1 MSRRGERTAS
11 VGRAAM
17 KHSTRMSLIA
27 GVAVFLTLVSGVSFA
42 AWTAS
47 SSKTATATAGAVA
60 VTTAT
65 TAGAA
70 TITSFGPFTYTSTNQ
85 TVTKPITVR
94 NTGTVEA
101 SVSSITITRSGT
113 LAGNQIA
120 VKFWA
125 GTSAACAVTTP
136 VVSATLSGGTVSLTT
151 LNMTVASTASAFL
164 CASTSF
170 TGNMTTQA
178 GKSTSATFAVNT
190 TAGTNW
196 NATDSSA
203 AASRTFVQDVFITTV
218 PNAPTSTQCVNES
231 NQNVI
236 TISWSTPSGFVTPN
250 GGYNVYWQGS
260 YLANTSSNSMGLQGS
275 GVTGNLT
282 VRAVASDGTESA
294 DSANIPVEPRS
305 YNWWGQGSGLSC
317 G

>member
-1 MSRRGERTAS
+1 MSRRTQPSDTSKQRG
-11 VGRAAM
+11 M
-17 KHSTRMSLIA
+17 KRSTRMSMIA

-47 SSKTATATAGAVA
+47 STKTATASAGAVA

-65 TAGAA
+65 AAGAA
-70 TITSFGPFTYTSTNQ
+70 TITAFGPFTYTSSNQ

-101 SVSSITITRSGT
+101 SVSTVAISRSGT

-125 GTSAACAVTTP
+125 GTSAACAATTP
-136 VVSATLSGGTVSLTT
+136 VVSSTLAGGTVSLAT
-151 LNMTVASTASAFL
+151 LNMTIAASGSATL
-164 CASTSF
+164 CASTTF

-178 GKSTSATFAVNT
+178 GRTTDATFAVNA

-196 NATDSSA
+196 NATDSLA
-203 AASRTFVQDVFITTV
+203 AASRTFTQNIFITTV
-218 PNAPTSTQCVNES
+218 PNAPTNAQCVNEN

-250 GGYNVYWQGS
+250 GGYNVYWNGS
-260 YLANTSSNSMGLQGS
+260 FIANTSTNSMGLQGS
-275 GVTGNLT
+275 GVNGSLT

-294 DSANIPVEPRS
+294 DSANIPIQPRT
-305 YNWWGQGSGLSC
+305 WWGSGLAC